1 VPSISKLKP
10 LERVPIIILNGFLG
24 SGKTTLFRNLLAQ
37 SKKLKI
43 DVRAIVN
50 DMSDLDVDGELISNT
65 VAVEEN
71 KSILVSIHSCVLSS
85 DKGIQKLEEALQTLQ
100 SNHHPELIVIETSGS
115 CHPMPLIQFFKKHT
129 QVQLTGVFT
138 LVDSLMLSQDFDNGA
153 SLIPQMQ
160 SNLTAGKRNTVN
172 LLVEQIL
179 FSSHIFLTKTD
190 RIASD
195 ILAPLQSVITNI
207 NPHAAQHVVLY
218 GKVDLNSL
226 FHLQAYDYFRVAQ
239 LVEELKPVLATE
251 TQNDRPYGLATRVI
265 HDERP
270 FHPQRLWDVCHAY
283 LDPKIYRS
291 KGFFWLASRG
301 KYALLWN
308 QAAGRISLE
317 INGTWRIGI
326 AEDENHGIS
335 EMEISQLKDMLA
347 KEYGRF
353 GDRKCDLTVIGD
365 QSQVDGFTQALESC
379 FLSEEEIELWQE
391 GHAFEDPWPQNMVR
405 LTPS

>member
-1 VPSISKLKP
+1 MESVP
-10 LERVPIIILNGFLG
+10 VIILNGFLG

-37 SKKLKI
+37 SKKLNI
-43 DVRAIVN
+43 DVCAIVN
-50 DMSDLDVDGELISNT
+50 DMSELDVDGELIANT
-65 VAVEEN
+65 SAVEEN
-71 KSILVSIHSCVLSS
+71 KSILVSIHSCLLSS
-85 DKGIQKLEEALQTLQ
+85 NKGIDKLQEALQTLQ
-100 SNHHPELIVIETSGS
+100 SNHNPELIVIETSGS
-115 CHPMPLIQFFKKHT
+115 CHPMPLVQFFQKNT
-129 QVQLTGVFT
+129 QAQLTGVFT
-138 LVDSLMLSQDFDNGA
+138 LVDSLMLSQDFNNG
-153 SLIPQMQ
+153 SRLIPEMQ
-160 SNLTAGKRNTVN
+160 RNLTTGKRDTVN

-179 FSSHIFLTKTD
+179 FSSHVFLTKTD
-190 RIASD
+190 RIPSD
-195 ILAPLQSVITNI
+195 TLAPLQSSIASI
-207 NPHAAQHVVLY
+207 NPHASQHVVLF
-218 GKVDLNSL
+218 GKVDLTSL
-226 FHLQAYDYFRVAQ
+226 LQLQAYDYFKVAQ
-239 LVEELKPVLATE
+239 LVEELKPVLAAE
-251 TQNDRPYGLATRVI
+251 TLDDRPYGLATRVI

-270 FHPQRLWDVCHAY
+270 FHPQRLWEVCHAY

-347 KEYGRF
+347 KKYGRF

-391 GHAFEDPWPQNMVR
+391 GHVFEDPWPQNMIR
-405 LTPS
+405 LTTS